1 MITNMSLS
9 PTTIAMIVVGAII
22 ILILLTRCTNILRQY
37 ERGVVFRLGK
47 AMRDEKGPGFV
58 FIFWPIDQL
67 VKVSLRVV
75 TWDVPPQDVI
85 TRDNVSL
92 KVNAVVYFLVTN
104 ASKAI
109 IAVENFRYAVEQAAQ
124 TGLRSVLGEVE
135 LDDLLAERAKLN
147 ARLQAIL
154 DEQTEMW
161 GVKVTQVQVKQV
173 DLPQEMQRA
182 IAAQAEAERTRR
194 AKIIGAQGEFQ
205 AATKLAEAAAVLD
218 REPISV
224 TLRYLQTLI
233 EIGTEQNTT
242 SCSHCRWTCLA
253 RLGTGSPSEG
263 EQPRPGRPVPE
274 RTDGLTVTE
283 TDRVRTT
290 HREMRVAKATERVTQ
305 LLVAGHRPPTDP
317 ANR

>member
-1 MITNMSLS
+1 MPANTSL
-9 PTTIAMIVVGAII
+9 PTTIVAVVLGAVVV
-22 ILILLTRCTNILRQY
+22 LTLLSRCINILRQY
-37 ERGVVFRLGK
+37 ERAVVFRLGR
-47 AMRDEKGPGFV
+47 AMKSERGPGFV
-58 FIFWPIDQL
+58 FIFWPIDRL
-67 VKVSLRVV
+67 VKVSLRIV

-92 KVNAVVYFLVTN
+92 KVNAVVYFMVTD

-147 ARLQAIL
+147 ARLQSIL
-154 DEQTEMW
+154 DEQTEVW

-194 AKIIGAQGEFQ
+194 AKVIAAQGEFQ
-205 AATKLAEAAAVLD
+205 AAAKLAEAAAVLN

-242 SCSHCRWTCLA
+242 IVFPLPLDLLGPSLQRASAARGRSSAAPVGMGQARWGDGDGEDA
-253 RLGTGSPSEG
+253 HKSP
-263 EQPRPGRPVPE
+263 
-274 RTDGLTVTE
+274 
-283 TDRVRTT
+283 
-290 HREMRVAKATERVTQ
+290 
-305 LLVAGHRPPTDP
+305 
-317 ANR
+317 

>member
-1 MITNMSLS
+1 MSQSLS
-9 PTTIAMIVVGAII
+9 TIAAVVLGAIV
-22 ILILLTRCTNILRQY
+22 ILILLLRCINILREY
-37 ERGVVFRLGK
+37 ERGVVFRLGR
-47 AMRDEKGPGFV
+47 AMKHEKGPGLV
-58 FIFWPIDQL
+58 FIFWPIDKL

-92 KVNAVVYFLVTN
+92 KVNAVVYFLITD
-104 ASKAI
+104 AYKAI

-154 DEQTEMW
+154 DEQTEVW

-194 AKIIGAQGEFQ
+194 AKIIAAQGEFQ
-205 AATKLAEAAAVLD
+205 AATKLSEAAAVLN
-218 REPISV
+218 REPVSV

-242 SCSHCRWTCLA
+242 IVFPLPLDL
-253 RLGTGSPSEG
+253 LGLDRRALPVERGRRSAA
-263 EQPRPGRPVPE
+263 QPPDARPGRWADV
-274 RTDGLTVTE
+274 DGSDAHHT
-283 TDRVRTT
+283 
-290 HREMRVAKATERVTQ
+290 
-305 LLVAGHRPPTDP
+305 P
-317 ANR
+317 